1 MLKNIKKYI
10 PRRKYRERG
19 QTERRKK
26 SGFLEKK
33 PDYKIR
39 AEDYHEKEKKYK
51 NLKEAART
59 RNPDEFYHKMIKAK
73 IIDGEHVQFP
83 DDKNLEQKL
92 VTNTQFINLV
102 NFKKSQLEKEA
113 EKMKIRLQLNKDV
126 FEEGNKSTH
135 TFYYEDED
143 EYLEEQQK
151 EKENELLNKKRN
163 LSIDNNDEEQENE
176 EKLTPENKQ
185 LINTYKQRKKHIK
198 QLEQISQ
205 GLQEQ
210 KELLK
215 GGKKKKIGEG
225 VYKYFMER
233 KK

>member
-26 SGFLEKK
+26 LGFLEKK
-33 PDYKIR
+33 QDYKIR
-39 AEDYHEKEKKYK
+39 AEDYHAKEKKYK

-83 DDKNLEQKL
+83 EDKNLEQKL

-113 EKMKIRLQLNKDV
+113 EKMKIRLQLNKDI
-126 FEEGNKSTH
+126 FEGGNKSIH
-135 TFYYEDED
+135 TLYYDDED
-143 EYLEEQQK
+143 EYFEEQKK
-151 EKENELLNKKRN
+151 EKENEFLNKKRKN
-163 LSIDNNDEEQENE
+163 DEEEQDDNND
-176 EKLTPENKQ
+176 KKITPENKQ

-198 QLEQISQ
+198 QLDQISK

-215 GGKKKKIGEG
+215 GGKKKKIGDG